1 MCVSSSCTHCRASYW
16 PFSLV
21 IRPSNSSVEPE
32 AAVASVMAGMGSD
45 SAQGRQRRLTGMLL
59 GWTKGLIVIHE
70 FVSAAAPG
78 LGAAAGRDGQGD
90 TKWERW
96 TIQLIVTLLMGC
108 CYGEY
113 EHLHMFFVWKKFLL
127 IHILTSNHVV
137 KFWGLDLF
145 SGSRRGYISR
155 LWLDLSVSPE
165 QTQWSFW
172 MRPLYD
178 FLPSLPKPHRL
189 MITLSSTMRQT
200 HFKMSCKTCQLQR
213 SSE

>member
-1 MCVSSSCTHCRASYW
+1 MCVSPSCTHCRASYW

-45 SAQGRQRRLTGMLL
+45 SAQGRQRRLTGMLP

-96 TIQLIVTLLMGC
+96 TIQLILTLLMGC
-108 CYGEY
+108 CSGEY
-113 EHLHMFFVWKKFLL
+113 EHLHMFFCGDDIPANSHPHFNPRWEIVRSGFA
-127 IHILTSNHVV
+127 
-137 KFWGLDLF
+137 FW
-145 SGSRRGYISR
+145 I
-155 LWLDLSVSPE
+155 
-165 QTQWSFW
+165 TQWIHF
-172 MRPLYD
+172 
-178 FLPSLPKPHRL
+178 PSLTWPFSITRTNTMVLLKETFAWLPPKLAKTTSANDHSQL
-189 MITLSSTMRQT
+189 NYEADTFQDVKQDVSTT
-200 HFKMSCKTCQLQR
+200 K
-213 SSE
+213 E